1 MKILLPSVKA
11 SMKPMNLPIS
21 LARSRLAV
29 AFFFAVAGLTFSSWA
44 VRTPYLQEK
53 LQLAKLD
60 WGFLLLCPVASS
72 FTATLLANF
81 LIGRYSSRKITLI
94 GANLVVLAIVLI
106 GMAPSILLLAGA
118 FLVFG
123 AGLGLLDIA
132 MNDQAIALER
142 YYGRSIM
149 SSFHGIFSVG
159 AMVGALIG
167 GLAAKMAISP
177 AFHLAGIACLLA
189 WGCWL
194 CSSALLSANQVVSDE
209 IKEEMEVPLIVL
221 PSGKLWIVGAIAAA
235 AVFIEGAMT
244 DWSALFLKNMQA
256 AEGVAALGLAAFTGT
271 MAVGRLVGDKWIDLV
286 GRVSAIWIGGSGAAL
301 GLLMALMSKQ
311 VVIAIIGFTVAGLGV
326 SVLFPCLLSLAVK
339 NKDTTTTPSAA
350 IAAVAMMGYVS
361 MLVGP
366 PLIGFLAHLVGLQ
379 LAFVA
384 LLIAALT
391 IMCLVIFI
399 KNDNP

>member
-1 MKILLPSVKA
+1 
-11 SMKPMNLPIS
+11 MKPVKLSMS
-21 LARSRLAV
+21 LARSRLAI
-29 AFFFAVAGLTFSSWA
+29 AFFFAVAGLAFSSWA

-72 FTATLLANF
+72 FTATLLANV
-81 LIGRYSSRKITLI
+81 LIGRFSSRNITLV
-94 GANLVVLAIVLI
+94 GAGLVLLAIVFI
-106 GMAPSILLLAGA
+106 GLAPSIVLLAGA

-132 MNDQAIALER
+132 MNDQAVALEQ

-159 AMVGALIG
+159 AMLGALLG
-167 GLAAKMAISP
+167 GLAAKLAIIP
-177 AFHLAGIACLLA
+177 AYHLAGVACLLA
-189 WGCWL
+189 LGCWL
-194 CSSALLSANQVVSDE
+194 CSSALLSANQVISDE
-209 IKEEMEVPLIVL
+209 IKEDMEVPLIVL

-256 AEGVAALGLAAFTGT
+256 TEGMAALGLAAFTGV

-286 GRVSAIWIGGSGAAL
+286 GRISAIWIGGICATL
-301 GLLMALMSKQ
+301 GLLMALVSKL
-311 VVIAIIGFTVAGLGV
+311 VVVAIMGFTIAGLGV
-326 SVLFPCLLSLAVK
+326 SILFPCLLSLAVK
-339 NKDTTTTPSAA
+339 TKEANTTSSAA

-366 PLIGFLAHLVGLQ
+366 PMIGFLAHLIGLQ

-384 LLIAALT
+384 LLIAALA
-391 IMCLVIFI
+391 IMCLVGFI
-399 KNDNP
+399 KNKEI